1 MKLLKIAAVL
11 AALSFVA
18 CPLVSA
24 HAGATDPL
32 FVNVTTDDAHR
43 ANMALTFSKS
53 QFARKHPVTI
63 FLNDRAVTI
72 ASRANS
78 ERFKIHQEMLTAFV
92 KDGATVI
99 DRRRAVPG
107 RNEDVELVNPASPAA
122 ACVRRV
128 IRCAPAAAPRF
139 PKRKRGALHPSGSR
153 TRRLYPTSSFV

>member
-99 DRRRAVPG
+99 VCPMCMKHYGIKEADLIDGMKIGNP
-107 RNEDVELVNPASPAA
+107 ELTGGGTKTLSW
-122 ACVRRV
+122 
-128 IRCAPAAAPRF
+128 
-139 PKRKRGALHPSGSR
+139 
-153 TRRLYPTSSFV
+153 

>member
-99 DRRRAVPG
+99 VCPMCMKHYGIKEADLIDGMKIGNP
-107 RNEDVELVNPASPAA
+107 ELTG
-122 ACVRRV
+122 
-128 IRCAPAAAPRF
+128 
-139 PKRKRGALHPSGSR
+139 GALFQDGTKTLSW
-153 TRRLYPTSSFV
+153 

>member
-11 AALSFVA
+11 AGLSFVA

-99 DRRRAVPG
+99 VCPMCMKHYGIKEADLIDGMKIGNP
-107 RNEDVELVNPASPAA
+107 ELTG
-122 ACVRRV
+122 
-128 IRCAPAAAPRF
+128 
-139 PKRKRGALHPSGSR
+139 GALFQDGTKTLSW
-153 TRRLYPTSSFV
+153 

>member
-78 ERFKIHQEMLTAFV
+78 ERFKVHQEMLTAFV

-99 DRRRAVPG
+99 VCPMCMKHYGIKEADLIDGMKIGNP
-107 RNEDVELVNPASPAA
+107 ELTG
-122 ACVRRV
+122 
-128 IRCAPAAAPRF
+128 
-139 PKRKRGALHPSGSR
+139 GALFQDGTKTLSW
-153 TRRLYPTSSFV
+153 

>member
-32 FVNVTTDDAHR
+32 FVNITTDDAHR

-99 DRRRAVPG
+99 VCPMCMKHYGIKEADLIDGMKIGNP
-107 RNEDVELVNPASPAA
+107 ELTG
-122 ACVRRV
+122 
-128 IRCAPAAAPRF
+128 
-139 PKRKRGALHPSGSR
+139 GALFQDGTKTLSW
-153 TRRLYPTSSFV
+153 

>member
-99 DRRRAVPG
+99 VCPMCMKHYGIKEADLIDG
-107 RNEDVELVNPASPAA
+107 MKIGNSELTG
-122 ACVRRV
+122 
-128 IRCAPAAAPRF
+128 
-139 PKRKRGALHPSGSR
+139 GALFQDGTKTLSW
-153 TRRLYPTSSFV
+153 

>member
-24 HAGATDPL
+24 HAGANDPL

-99 DRRRAVPG
+99 VCPMCMKQFGVKEADLIEGIKIGNP
-107 RNEDVELVNPASPAA
+107 ELTG
-122 ACVRRV
+122 
-128 IRCAPAAAPRF
+128 
-139 PKRKRGALHPSGSR
+139 GALFQDGTKTLSW
-153 TRRLYPTSSFV
+153 